1 MQGSVRHLF
10 RYFEAMLSFVKS
22 YLYVLLLLGSIPL
35 QASSPGGLKFHG
47 SEQPIDKRTSYN
59 ALGDKTAVFQD
70 YFDVEFNLSLYPTTA
85 FGYIVRIKNKQ
96 SNRIYHLFYDGQGD
110 NLTFKFNEEGKNN
123 LIVANLNKEE
133 LLNMH
138 WFKVKISFGLKSD
151 SIKLRIHDQVFGAAG
166 NELPDTYYPIV
177 LFGKSEHIIDVP
189 SFAIR
194 DLSIG
199 NQEKYLFRLNEG
211 KGNVVHDVSG
221 ERVGEVTNPEWLI
234 NDAYHWRYK
243 AFFKSRSVAGANY
256 NPEKKELYYFNRDS
270 LFIYNVRSGSTDVKV
285 FQQQCP
291 VKLILGTNFVD
302 ARNDKLYSY
311 ETYYAP
317 PNDNYDGP
325 TVASLDLNTYQWIG
339 ESSGQL
345 TSPLHHHGAYFNADT
360 EQYTLF
366 GGFGKMRYSKE
377 FFSYDLNKNEWD
389 TLGGFT
395 GDFLS
400 PRYFCSV
407 GYLPQTNCVY
417 VFGGMGN
424 ESGEQTVGRK
434 YYYDLHKIDLN
445 TKRVSKLWEIPW
457 EQDNVVPVRGMVI
470 LDDSAFYTLCYPESF
485 SESRLKLYRFSL
497 KDGSYQILG
506 DSIPI
511 YSDKIT
517 TNANIYYDSSL
528 NSLYAVVQEFDD
540 DISSDLKVYSLA
552 FPPLTAEEL
561 ASYSVE
567 RTNYTLAI
575 IIASITLGAGIGY
588 LLYRRSKARHSDD
601 EDEIR
606 RVGLPSDNKTEPAMR
621 ANSIYLFGEFTV
633 RDRNN
638 RNITYMFSA
647 KLKQTFCLLLQ
658 YSTVDDGIASQH
670 LSNILWPDKP
680 ADKVKNSRGVTINHL
695 RKVLTEL
702 DGVELIYDKG
712 YFKLILA
719 DELYCDYIRC
729 LQIISDSK
737 LDEHRDELVEILG
750 RGKFLQLSDHPLF
763 DSFKE
768 EMEKKLEP
776 VLLLEM
782 EKSFTAEL
790 YQITIAFAEAL
801 TNIDPLNDTA
811 LTFQVKAMQRLKLN
825 DEARIRYQAFV
836 HEYKKAMG
844 TDYPHPYKSIS

>member
-1 MQGSVRHLF
+1 
-10 RYFEAMLSFVKS
+10 MLSFVKS
-22 YLYVLLLLGSIPL
+22 YLYVLLFLGFIPL

-59 ALGDKTAVFQD
+59 VFGDKTPQFSE

-96 SNRIYHLFYDGQGD
+96 SDRIYHLFYDGQGEY
-110 NLTFKFNEEGKNN
+110 LTFKFNEEGKNN

-177 LFGKSEHIIDVP
+177 LFGKSDHIIDVP

-221 ERVGEVTNPEWLI
+221 ERIGEVTNPEWLI

-270 LFIYNVRSGSTDVKV
+270 LFIYNVRSGSTDIKV

-317 PNDNYDGP
+317 PNDNYNGP
-325 TVASLDLNTYQWIG
+325 TVASLDLNTYQWIA

-345 TSPLHHHGAYFNADT
+345 TSPLHHHGAYFNPDT

-377 FFSYDLNKNEWD
+377 FFSYDVNKNEWD

-407 GYLPQTNCVY
+407 GYLPKTNCVY

-434 YYYDLHKIDLN
+434 YYYDLHKIDMN

-540 DISSDLKVYSLA
+540 DISSDLKVYSLV

-561 ASYSVE
+561 ANYSAE
-567 RTNYTLAI
+567 RTNYMLAM
-575 IIASITLGAGIGY
+575 IIASITLAVAIGY
-588 LLYRRSKARHSDD
+588 LLYKRSKARHSDD

-606 RVGLPSDNKTEPAMR
+606 RAGLPSDNKTEPAMR

-737 LDEHRDELVEILG
+737 LDEHRDELVEILN

-776 VLLLEM
+776 VLVLEM

-790 YQITIAFAEAL
+790 YPTTIAFAEAL

-836 HEYKKAMG
+836 LEYKKAMG

>member
-1 MQGSVRHLF
+1 
-10 RYFEAMLSFVKS
+10 
-22 YLYVLLLLGSIPL
+22 
-35 QASSPGGLKFHG
+35 
-47 SEQPIDKRTSYN
+47 
-59 ALGDKTAVFQD
+59 
-70 YFDVEFNLSLYPTTA
+70 
-85 FGYIVRIKNKQ
+85 
-96 SNRIYHLFYDGQGD
+96 
-110 NLTFKFNEEGKNN
+110 
-123 LIVANLNKEE
+123 
-133 LLNMH
+133 MH

-151 SIKLRIHDQVFGAAG
+151 SIKLGYMTRCSAPPGTSCPIRIT
-166 NELPDTYYPIV
+166 L
-177 LFGKSEHIIDVP
+177 LFFWQKRAHYRRAFFRHTRPLHRQPGEIS
-189 SFAIR
+189 
-194 DLSIG
+194 
-199 NQEKYLFRLNEG
+199 FRLNEG

-485 SESRLKLYRFSL
+485 SES
-497 KDGSYQILG
+497 
-506 DSIPI
+506 P
-511 YSDKIT
+511 
-517 TNANIYYDSSL
+517 
-528 NSLYAVVQEFDD
+528 
-540 DISSDLKVYSLA
+540 
-552 FPPLTAEEL
+552 
-561 ASYSVE
+561 
-567 RTNYTLAI
+567 
-575 IIASITLGAGIGY
+575 
-588 LLYRRSKARHSDD
+588 
-601 EDEIR
+601 
-606 RVGLPSDNKTEPAMR
+606 
-621 ANSIYLFGEFTV
+621 
-633 RDRNN
+633 
-638 RNITYMFSA
+638 
-647 KLKQTFCLLLQ
+647 
-658 YSTVDDGIASQH
+658 
-670 LSNILWPDKP
+670 
-680 ADKVKNSRGVTINHL
+680 
-695 RKVLTEL
+695 
-702 DGVELIYDKG
+702 
-712 YFKLILA
+712 
-719 DELYCDYIRC
+719 
-729 LQIISDSK
+729 QIIPV
-737 LDEHRDELVEILG
+737 LVK
-750 RGKFLQLSDHPLF
+750 RRQLSD
-763 DSFKE
+763 S
-768 EMEKKLEP
+768 
-776 VLLLEM
+776 
-782 EKSFTAEL
+782 
-790 YQITIAFAEAL
+790 
-801 TNIDPLNDTA
+801 
-811 LTFQVKAMQRLKLN
+811 
-825 DEARIRYQAFV
+825 
-836 HEYKKAMG
+836 G
-844 TDYPHPYKSIS
+844 

>member
-1 MQGSVRHLF
+1 MLGYVWRFFLKFKALF
-10 RYFEAMLSFVKS
+10 LSIRS
-22 YLYVLLLLGSIPL
+22 YGCVFLVLGFMPVL
-35 QASSPGGLKFHG
+35 ASTPGGLKFHG
-47 SEQPIDKRTSYN
+47 SEQPINQRTSYN

-70 YFDVEFNLSLYPTTA
+70 HFDIEFNLSLYPTTA
-85 FGYIVRIKNKQ
+85 FGYIVRIKNRQ

-123 LIVANLNKEE
+123 LIVATMNKEA

-151 SIKLRIHDQVFGAAG
+151 SIKLTIHDLVFGAVR

-177 LFGKSEHIIDVP
+177 LFGKSDHIIDVP

-199 NQEKYLFRLNEG
+199 NQEKYHFRLNEG
-211 KGNVVHDVSG
+211 KGNFVHDISG
-221 ERVGEVTNPEWLI
+221 ERIGEVINPEWLI

-302 ARNDKLYSY
+302 ARNDRLYSY
-311 ETYYAP
+311 EAYYAP

-345 TSPLHHHGAYFNADT
+345 TSPLHHHGAYFNPDT

-407 GYLPQTNCVY
+407 GYLPKTNCVY

-457 EQDNVVPVRGMVI
+457 EHDNVVPVRGMVI
-470 LDDSAFYTLCYPESF
+470 LDDSAFYTLCYPESL

-511 YSDKIT
+511 HSDKIT

-575 IIASITLGAGIGY
+575 IILGALLILGIG
-588 LLYRRSKARHSDD
+588 LFLYRRSKARYDDD

-606 RVGLPSDNKTEPAMR
+606 AGYPTENKTEPATR
-621 ANSIYLFGEFTV
+621 PNSIYLFGEFTV

-658 YSTVDDGIASQH
+658 YSTVDDGHRVAAPQQY
-670 LSNILWPDKP
+670 
-680 ADKVKNSRGVTINHL
+680 T
-695 RKVLTEL
+695 
-702 DGVELIYDKG
+702 
-712 YFKLILA
+712 LA
-719 DELYCDYIRC
+719 R
-729 LQIISDSK
+729 
-737 LDEHRDELVEILG
+737 
-750 RGKFLQLSDHPLF
+750 
-763 DSFKE
+763 
-768 EMEKKLEP
+768 
-776 VLLLEM
+776 
-782 EKSFTAEL
+782 
-790 YQITIAFAEAL
+790 
-801 TNIDPLNDTA
+801 
-811 LTFQVKAMQRLKLN
+811 
-825 DEARIRYQAFV
+825 QA
-836 HEYKKAMG
+836 HG
-844 TDYPHPYKSIS
+844 